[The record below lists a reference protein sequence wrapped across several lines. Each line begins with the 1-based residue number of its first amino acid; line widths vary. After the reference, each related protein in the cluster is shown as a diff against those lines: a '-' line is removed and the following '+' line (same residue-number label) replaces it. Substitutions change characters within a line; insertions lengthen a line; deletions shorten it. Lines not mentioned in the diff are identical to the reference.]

1 MQTSEEKM
9 KMPIHVSSRKEH
21 QKALLKLLKA
31 FAAVCE
37 QHNIPYMLY
46 AGTMLGAVRHHGFIP
61 WDDDVDVIMARPAY
75 ERFLAIAPTALD
87 QNTFFLQ
94 SEYSKHW
101 PMFFSKL
108 RLNNTACM
116 EKYVPKDLEMHQ
128 GVYIDIFPFDNLSD
142 NRLERKL
149 QFLAS
154 KLVIANGLQK
164 RGYSTKSIL
173 KKMVMTFSCI
183 LPIQALHEYVMK
195 RGQKNSRYVHT
206 FFAAASS
213 YSKNVFPREWFEKY
227 IGAVFEQG
235 QYPISAFYRDL
246 LTTIYGDYMTLPSL
260 EERECKEHNFFVD
273 TANSYTNYI
282 GYQNGKPITVN
293 YKSIR

>member
-1 MQTSEEKM
+1 
-9 KMPIHVSSRKEH
+9 MPIHVSSRKEH

-149 QFLAS
+149 QFFAS

-164 RGYSTKSIL
+164 RGYSTNSIL
-173 KKMVMTFSCI
+173 KKMVMAFSCI

-195 RGQKNSRYVHT
+195 RGQKKSRYVHT

-235 QYPISAFYRDL
+235 QYPISAFYHDL
-246 LTTIYGDYMTLPSL
+246 LTTIYGDYMTLPSM